1 MSDSRIVMMANQ
13 IARNVAR
20 GHGDP
25 AKAVAEHINAF
36 WDPRMRTQLFEAL
49 DDSGSDLIE
58 TVRSAKAYL
67 DTPDTTP

>member
-13 IARNVAR
+13 IARNLAN

-25 AKAVAEHINAF
+25 ANAVAEHINAF
-36 WDPRMRTQLFEAL
+36 WDPRMRAQLFEAL
-49 DDSGSDLIE
+49 ENSGSGLNE

-67 DTPDTTP
+67 HAPSATN

>member
-13 IARNVAR
+13 IAKNLAR

-25 AKAVAEHINAF
+25 ARAVAEHINAF
-36 WDPRMRTQLFEAL
+36 WDPRMRAQLFEAL
-49 DDSGSDLIE
+49 DNSGSDLDE

-67 DTPDTTP
+67 HVPSAPN